1 MTGRRRR
8 VPAGTGVPEGA
19 CDLAD
24 ELDAVFRREAGQAL
38 AKLIR
43 FLGDIDLAE
52 DALQDAI
59 VAALESWPTGGI
71 PDSPLAWL
79 LTSRGATFQLNEAD
93 RVMNA

>member
-1 MTGRRRR
+1 MTGRRLRL
-8 VPAGTGVPEGA
+8 VPAGTAGPAG
-19 CDLAD
+19 

-59 VAALESWPTGGI
+59 VAALESWPACGSRT
-71 PDSPLAWL
+71 AR
-79 LTSRGATFQLNEAD
+79 SRGC
-93 RVMNA
+93 